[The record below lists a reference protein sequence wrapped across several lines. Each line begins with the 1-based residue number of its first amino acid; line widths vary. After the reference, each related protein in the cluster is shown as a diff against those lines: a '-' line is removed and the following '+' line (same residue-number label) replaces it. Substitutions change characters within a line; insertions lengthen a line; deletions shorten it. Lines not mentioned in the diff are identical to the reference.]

1 MEDRRYA
8 VCVKTE
14 TAIHVMA
21 YGCHWCIVQASHRQN
36 NGVVEDE
43 RESAA
48 TNGST
53 ELRTAVSA
61 SHGLIGVNSMRAAD
75 AGNVKSSLQHSTTSL
90 LESSHYD
97 GEVSCQ
103 YRTGPTCTNSREQ
116 LSGSAKRKFLTD
128 SPRANGKTGT
138 GAAQSR
144 CHCLARQLGRSDVHS
159 VVRARTRSHRYC
171 SL

>member
-1 MEDRRYA
+1 MIELEDRRYA

-14 TAIHVMA
+14 TEIHVMA
-21 YGCHWCIVQASHRQN
+21 YGCHWCIVQALHRQN

-61 SHGLIGVNSMRAAD
+61 RHGLIGVKCTLTYS
-75 AGNVKSSLQHSTTSL
+75 AGNVKSSLQHS
-90 LESSHYD
+90 
-97 GEVSCQ
+97 
-103 YRTGPTCTNSREQ
+103 
-116 LSGSAKRKFLTD
+116 
-128 SPRANGKTGT
+128 T

-144 CHCLARQLGRSDVHS
+144 CHCLARQFGRSDLRS
-159 VVRARTRSHRYC
+159 GNLPRARTRSHRHRSLSSVC
-171 SL
+171 STRQEGPGPTPDVMTNTR